1 MTWLMYEQPALDPQ
15 ELQQPRRMP
24 DAPCVYMPP
33 CRTSPQTTPSAQ
45 HASSAF
51 DVLRQQISGSLQAM
65 GPSVSPRRLPHTDP
79 YKPSSERQTVVCI
92 SLLAS
97 DSGLEQGHRL
107 EQFLRALES
116 VLTSAVVAAPKIVA
130 AFVGH
135 VESLI
140 GDSANVILV
149 NEQTGE
155 RLESR
160 CDADVLRENSIGAGD
175 EFRCEIVR
183 FKGTTATRLSRMPP
197 KTLSTER
204 VQQIRASFKDR
215 WQF

>member
-1 MTWLMYEQPALDPQ
+1 MTGLMYEQPALDPQ
-15 ELQQPRRMP
+15 ELRQPRWMP
-24 DAPCVYMPP
+24 DAQWGYTPP
-33 CRTSPQTTPSAQ
+33 CRTSPQTPPSAQ
-45 HASSAF
+45 HAGSAF

-65 GPSVSPRRLPHTDP
+65 GPSMSPRRLPQSDP
-79 YKPSSERQTVVCI
+79 YTPSSERQTVVRI
-92 SLLAS
+92 SSLAS
-97 DSGLEQGHRL
+97 DFAMEQGHRL
-107 EQFLRALES
+107 GQFPRALES
-116 VLTSAVVAAPKIVA
+116 VLSSAASAAPKIVA

-140 GDSANVILV
+140 GDSANVVLV

-175 EFRCEIVR
+175 EFRCEVVR
-183 FKGTTATRLSRMPP
+183 SKGTTATRLSRMPP
-197 KTLSTER
+197 QALSKER
-204 VQQIRASFKDR
+204 VQQIRADFKDR